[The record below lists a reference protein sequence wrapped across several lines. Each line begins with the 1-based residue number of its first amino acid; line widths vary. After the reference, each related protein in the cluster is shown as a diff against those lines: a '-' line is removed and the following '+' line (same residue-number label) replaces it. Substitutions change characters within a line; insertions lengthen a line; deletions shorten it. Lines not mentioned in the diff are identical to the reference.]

1 MKKNLIKAGVLT
13 AVFIAACIVISILT
27 NRGNADMTADMGA
40 ATLPGLSFEVEGM
53 TVNTL
58 AGYVDEMDL
67 TAMRDTITP
76 LAADGKLKVK
86 LKAYDN
92 EIKSLKYE
100 VISLDGQKSL
110 LKMTEKNPGEEVS
123 IMLSDALTAETEA
136 VLKITLSTDMRDV
149 YYYTRVIKP
158 DDLNMKACLD
168 FAQQFSDKA
177 LAKDEA
183 YLSGLIESN
192 DEGDNTTL
200 QNVTIHSDVSQV
212 TWGKLSPVREGDIAW
227 SIQETNSS
235 YTSILLK
242 YTVTCQEEDG
252 QTEAFHIKEYFKVR
266 NGKDS
271 MYLLDYDRTMN
282 EVFDEKNHVLTEKGI
297 DLGIAPYDVPYL
309 TNSDGT
315 IVSFVSERSLWNYN
329 KEADELSMVFSFTDS
344 ENNDP
349 RSRYD
354 QHEIKMVD
362 MDKKGNTTFAVYGY
376 MNRGQHEGKV
386 GVAIYYFDIAK
397 NCVEEKA
404 FIPSNKSYGI
414 VKNDLGKLV
423 YYSREENLLYVM
435 VEGDLY
441 KVDLAKGDK
450 EILVNDLEEDQYA
463 ASEDGKLLAY
473 QNNGTINEASQIT
486 VLNLENGQSH
496 TVDAGDNETIRPLG
510 FIYSDFIYGIA
521 NKNDTGKTI
530 SGETVLPMY
539 KVEIRDSDNQV
550 AKTYQADQ
558 IYTLDVF
565 IEGNMLT
572 LNRVMKNGD
581 IYMMVAQDYIT
592 NNQEK
597 EESNITLESYT
608 TEIKEAQMRLK
619 YEDGIKDKEPKLLN
633 PKQVLFESPIT
644 VGFDN
649 TSQSGKYYLYAK
661 GELAGVYDKAGYAV
675 QKAETVAGVVVSSRQ
690 AYVWESSNRDLRYEI
705 EGLEG
710 FQIAEGE
717 TTLAAG
723 IRAVLL
729 KEGANA
735 DVQAELNAGSS
746 PMDILDKY
754 MNAESIDLSGCTVEE
769 VLYVINKDTPVIAL
783 TDSSN
788 AILLAGYGPS
798 NVMYIDLSTG
808 TSAVVPIETITEMT
822 AGSGNTFIGYVK

>member
-1 MKKNLIKAGVLT
+1 MKKGLIKAGVLT
-13 AVFIAACIVISILT
+13 AVFIVACLVISLLT

-40 ATLPGLSFEVEGM
+40 ATLPGIAFNVEGV

-76 LAADGKLKVK
+76 IASDGKLNVK
-86 LKAYDN
+86 IKAYDN
-92 EIKSLKYE
+92 QIKSLKYE

-110 LKMTEKNPGEEVS
+110 LKMTEKKPGDEIS
-123 IMLSDALTAETEA
+123 LTLSNAMTAESEA
-136 VLKITLSTDMRDV
+136 VLKITLSTESRNI

-158 DDLNMKACLD
+158 DDLNIKACMD

-177 LAKDEA
+177 LEKDEA
-183 YLSGLIESN
+183 YVSGLIESN
-192 DEGDNTTL
+192 EEGDNTTL
-200 QNVTIHSDVSQV
+200 QNVTIHSEVQQV
-212 TWGKLSPVREGDIAW
+212 TWGKLNPARASDIQW
-227 SIQETNSS
+227 SIKETNAS
-235 YTSILLK
+235 YTSILLT
-242 YTVTCQEEDG
+242 YTVACQVGEEE
-252 QTEAFHIKEYFKVR
+252 TEMYNVKEYYKVR
-266 NGKDS
+266 NGKDA
-271 MYLLDYDRTMN
+271 MYLLDYNRTMN
-282 EVFDEKNHVLTEKGI
+282 QVFDERNQILSEKGI
-297 DLGIAPYDVPYL
+297 ELGIAPYDVSYL

-315 IVSFVSERSLWNYN
+315 IVSFVSERTLWNYN
-329 KEADELSMVFSFTDS
+329 KDADEISMVFSFTDS
-344 ENNDP
+344 ENKDL
-349 RSRYD
+349 RSQYD
-354 QHEIKMVD
+354 QHEIKMID
-362 MDKKGNTTFAVYGY
+362 MDKKGDTTFAVYGY

-386 GVAIYYFDIAK
+386 GVAIYYFDIDK

-414 VKNDLGKLV
+414 VKSDLGKLV
-423 YYSREENLLYVM
+423 YYSREDNLLYVM

-441 KVDLAKGDK
+441 RVDLSRGDK
-450 EILVNDLEEDQYA
+450 EILVKNLEEGQYS

-473 QNNGTINEASQIT
+473 QNNGGIYEATQIT
-486 VLNLENGQSH
+486 VLNLENRKSW
-496 TVDAGDNETIRPLG
+496 TVDAGENETIRPLG

-539 KVEIRDSDNQV
+539 KVEIRDSSNKV

-558 IYTLDVF
+558 VYTLDVF

-581 IYMMVAQDYIT
+581 IYMSVAQDYIT

-597 EESNITLESYT
+597 EESNITLQSYT
-608 TEIKEAQMRLK
+608 TDTKEVLMRLK
-619 YEDGIKDKEPKLLN
+619 YEDGIKDKKPRLLN

-649 TSQSGKYYLYAK
+649 TSQTGKYYLYAK
-661 GELAGVYDKAGYAV
+661 GELAGVYDRAGYAV
-675 QKAETVAGVVVSSRQ
+675 QKAESVSGVVVSSKQ
-690 AYVWESSNRDLRYEI
+690 AYVWESSNRDLRHEI

-710 FQIAEGE
+710 FQMAEGE
-717 TTLAAG
+717 TTLAAS
-723 IRAVLL
+723 IRAVLM
-729 KEGANA
+729 KEGVSA
-735 DVQAELNAGSS
+735 DVQAELNAGNS
-746 PMDILDKY
+746 PMDIIDKY
-754 MNAESIDLSGCTVEE
+754 TQAESIDLSGCTIEE

-783 TDSSN
+783 IDSSN
-788 AILLAGYGPS
+788 AVILAGYGPE
-798 NVMYIDLSTG
+798 NVMYIDLATG
-808 TSAVVPIETITEMT
+808 QSSLVPMETITEMT